1 MNIREGMSMKRMN
14 RLSLGVTA
22 LFMVLVFSACAAQP
36 DNFAIATTQD
46 QHDWREVHGLSSPSL
61 STARAS
67 GQVAMS
73 PPAPASAPMMAW
85 EESEAFFYADSADM
99 DQIEQRS
106 VRRIKI
112 GHMSMESD
120 DIDFAVV
127 RFENYTAVF
136 NGWVETRSMRS
147 GTHSSADLT
156 LRVPADRYDEFILVV
171 SEIGR
176 VRWFEDNII
185 DVSAEYFDSQTR
197 LEINLSEEA
206 RLLEFIQNSDNLEDI
221 ILLEARLS
229 DVRTNI
235 ELHENNIQRIN
246 RDVTYSTLHVTLT
259 EVGQAT
265 IRPVA
270 LDLGTRMGDGFT
282 GSISGVANF
291 LANIAVFMAYV
302 SVPIVFVGLCVFAG
316 LFVSKRRKKEKVV

>member
-1 MNIREGMSMKRMN
+1 MKGMN
-14 RLSLGVTA
+14 RLSLVLAA
-22 LFMVLVFSACAAQP
+22 LFMVLVLNACSAQP
-36 DNFAIATTQD
+36 DNFATAHAPAQD
-46 QHDWREVHGLSSPSL
+46 GEWREMHGLSSPTL
-61 STARAS
+61 FPARAG

-73 PPAPASAPMMAW
+73 PPAPTSAPMMTW
-85 EESEAFFYADSADM
+85 EESEVLLYADSADM
-99 DQIEQRS
+99 GQVEQRP

-120 DIDFAVV
+120 DIDFAIV

-136 NGWVETRSMRS
+136 GGWVETRSTHS
-147 GTHSSADLT
+147 GLHSSADLT
-156 LRVPADRYDEFILVV
+156 LRVPADRYDEFILIV

-176 VRWFEDNII
+176 VRWFDDHII

-197 LEINLSEEA
+197 LEINRAEEA
-206 RLLEFIQNSDNLEDI
+206 RLLEFIQSSSNLEDI

-246 RDVTYSTLHVTLT
+246 RDVTYSTLHVTLM

-282 GSISGVANF
+282 GSITGVANF
-291 LANIAVFMAYV
+291 LANLAVFIAYI
-302 SVPIVFVGLCVFAG
+302 SVPLVFAGLCVFVGL
-316 LFVSKRRKKEKVV
+316 FVSRRRKKEKAV

>member
-1 MNIREGMSMKRMN
+1 MKRIN
-14 RLSLGVTA
+14 RLSLVVVA
-22 LFMVLVFSACAAQP
+22 LFMVLVFGACSAAPNGRMADTAA
-36 DNFAIATTQD
+36 FAP
-46 QHDWREVHGLSSPSL
+46 V
-61 STARAS
+61 AS
-67 GQVAMS
+67 AGMA

-85 EESEAFFYADSADM
+85 EEAESQAFFYADSADAA
-99 DQIEQRS
+99 QAEQRP

-120 DIDFAVV
+120 DINFAVV
-127 RFENYTAVF
+127 RFESYTAVF
-136 NGWVETRSMRS
+136 GGWVETRSTRS
-147 GTHSSADLT
+147 GIHNSADLT
-156 LRVPADRYDEFILVV
+156 LRVPADRYDDFILVV

-176 VRWFEDNII
+176 VRGFEDNII

-197 LEINLSEEA
+197 LEINRAEEA
-206 RLLEFIQNSDNLEDI
+206 RLLEFIQNSDSLEDI

-246 RDVTYSTLHVTLT
+246 RNVTYSTLHVHLT

-270 LDLGTRMGDGFT
+270 INLGTRMGDGFI
-282 GSISGVANF
+282 GSITGVGNF

-302 SVPIVFVGLCVFAG
+302 SVPLVFVGICVFVGL
-316 LFVSKRRKKEKVV
+316 FVSRRRKREKVV

>member
-1 MNIREGMSMKRMN
+1 MN
-14 RLSLGVTA
+14 RLSLVVVA
-22 LFMVLVFSACAAQP
+22 LFMVIVFGACSVAPNGGWTADTAA
-36 DNFAIATTQD
+36 FAPAMPTAAGVMSPAT
-46 QHDWREVHGLSSPSL
+46 
-61 STARAS
+61 
-67 GQVAMS
+67 
-73 PPAPASAPMMAW
+73 PPAPASAPMMPR
-85 EESEAFFYADSADM
+85 EESEAFFYADSADAT
-99 DQIEQRS
+99 QTEQRP

-120 DIDFAVV
+120 DIDFAVM

-136 NGWVETRSMRS
+136 GGWVETRSTRLGM
-147 GTHSSADLT
+147 HNSADLT

-197 LEINLSEEA
+197 LEINRAEEA
-206 RLLEFIQNSDNLEDI
+206 RLLEFIQNSDSLEDI

-246 RDVTYSTLHVTLT
+246 RNVAYSTLHVSLI
-259 EVGQAT
+259 EVGQVI

-270 LDLGTRMGDGFT
+270 INLGTRMGDGFI
-282 GSISGVANF
+282 GSITGVGNF

-302 SVPIVFVGLCVFAG
+302 SVPLVFVGICVFAG
-316 LFVSKRRKKEKVV
+316 LFVNRRRKREKVV